1 MATQA
6 ETSLPIHRLDLEA
19 YNRIVASGALD
30 GQRVEL
36 LQGLIVEMS
45 PSSPEHVLAVTRLM
59 RHFAR
64 APQWWVQVQDPIEV
78 APDSEPEP
86 DLAVYEQAP
95 PAGKHQRTALLVV
108 EVAVSSHMVDR
119 NVKAHEYARAAI
131 PTYWLVDVPGRAV
144 EVRTEPGASGGY
156 GRCDLYSEGASV
168 PSPFQGVEDLDVGAL
183 FAAPEQSASTT
194 SQPSASPHR

>member
-6 ETSLPIHRLDLEA
+6 EMSLPIHRLDVEA
-19 YNRIVASGALD
+19 YNRIAASGALD

-45 PSSPEHVLAVTRLM
+45 PKSPEHVLVVTRLM

-64 APQWWVQVQDPIEV
+64 APQWWLQVQDPIEL
-78 APDSEPEP
+78 APDSELEP
-86 DLAVYEQAP
+86 DLAIYAQAP
-95 PAGKHQRTALLVV
+95 PAGTHPRTALLVV

-119 NVKAHEYARAAI
+119 NVKPHEYARAAI

-144 EVRTEPGASGGY
+144 EVRTEPGSSGY
-156 GRCDLYSEGASV
+156 GRCDLYSDGALV
-168 PSPFQGVEDLDVGAL
+168 PSPLQGVEDLDVGTL
-183 FAAPEQSASTT
+183 FAAPTPPRPA
-194 SQPSASPHR
+194 A